1 MTSTLPPIVQAFSG
15 AIGSVSANTLTYPLD
30 LVTTRLQL
38 WSPQKSKRHGGIS
51 GAALTFRHI
60 FKDYGIEALY
70 DGLWADSCATLLA
83 KSVYTRRLI
92 GSGGSTKAK
101 SSVIYKPSMIE
112 ELILGFIAGVAS
124 RVVSTPLNIV
134 TLKLQTEREDVEES
148 VESRSMGMTDI
159 IKSIY
164 KDQGLVGFWRGFQT
178 SILLS
183 LNPSITLAFFQ
194 MYRRLLT
201 LAKSSRFRSVQAA
214 TRTLNLAPPSAN
226 LRPWEA
232 FFGGAISNSIA
243 VILLYPLILGKK
255 RVQVSSSATIQD
267 VLVDAYRGEDILA
280 SGNLKRDEEKA
291 EDSKIVGVKGLYQ
304 GLQMKIITVFLSQGV
319 TFLVK
324 GRIEQLV
331 IAAYLARLRGTT
343 GGSQ

>member
-1 MTSTLPPIVQAFSG
+1 
-15 AIGSVSANTLTYPLD
+15 
-30 LVTTRLQL
+30 
-38 WSPQKSKRHGGIS
+38 
-51 GAALTFRHI
+51 
-60 FKDYGIEALY
+60 
-70 DGLWADSCATLLA
+70 
-83 KSVYTRRLI
+83 
-92 GSGGSTKAK
+92 
-101 SSVIYKPSMIE
+101 MIE

-164 KDQGLVGFWRGFQT
+164 KDQGLVGFWRGNYSLHFSWIQSWHCCSGFQT

-232 FFGGAISNSIA
+232 FFGGAISNSIGT
-243 VILLYPLILGKK
+243 LFN
-255 RVQVSSSATIQD
+255 D
-267 VLVDAYRGEDILA
+267 
-280 SGNLKRDEEKA
+280 
-291 EDSKIVGVKGLYQ
+291 
-304 GLQMKIITVFLSQGV
+304 QMIHN
-319 TFLVK
+319 
-324 GRIEQLV
+324 
-331 IAAYLARLRGTT
+331 AH
-343 GGSQ
+343 